1 MSDKYVSLLG
11 YFAPLLPTLLSPL
24 EAEGPISVLGL
35 TWRPPKV
42 VPEDVAGRILEVG
55 DALAVGYQ
63 TLNLIGIF
71 LLFMEP

>member
-1 MSDKYVSLLG
+1 MRDKYVSLLG
-11 YFAPLLPTLLSPL
+11 YFAPHFPTLLSPL

-35 TWRPPKV
+35 TRRAPEV
-42 VPEDVAGRILEVG
+42 VPEDVASRFLEVG

-63 TLNLIGIF
+63 ALHLTGIF